1 MNTNPLMAVWS
12 AKKRVSGSLKAFWS
26 SLMMYSGKTKYTNPQ
41 MMKYFLSLF
50 LVLPFLAFGQT
61 QDPCYSVND
70 VYLEIEEQNPPL
82 SKDLSTG
89 WNLIGFPCVESI
101 DAELAFSSIVDKVV
115 IIKDNNG
122 DVYMP
127 EWGFNGIG
135 ELTKLNGY
143 QIKLNDFVI
152 DFSFCSPLTIPQVEG
167 CTDCE
172 SLNFNQ
178 WATVDDESCNYDTD
192 GDGVNDADEIVGCL
206 DVLACNFDNVA
217 YATDNGGCEF
227 PVEGFNCW
235 GNELSANIG
244 DTVYGGIVFYIDSTG
259 QHGLVAALSDLEE
272 QYQWGCY
279 LEVVEGADGIEIGT
293 GLQNTIDIV
302 NSNCMLV
309 DYTSEL
315 IEGSTVYTYSEP
327 YEGQTAAGAA
337 YEHESGGYDDWYLPS
352 KLELY
357 EMYSE
362 IGQGSEIGN
371 VGEFSS
377 SAYWSSSEFNYNY
390 AWHVYFGSGYAGSL
404 GKASPR
410 LVRIIRAF

>member
-1 MNTNPLMAVWS
+1 
-12 AKKRVSGSLKAFWS
+12 
-26 SLMMYSGKTKYTNPQ
+26 
-41 MMKYFLSLF
+41 
-50 LVLPFLAFGQT
+50 
-61 QDPCYSVND
+61 
-70 VYLEIEEQNPPL
+70 
-82 SKDLSTG
+82 
-89 WNLIGFPCVESI
+89 
-101 DAELAFSSIVDKVV
+101 
-115 IIKDNNG
+115 
-122 DVYMP
+122 MP

-217 YATDNGGCEF
+217 DATDNGGCVF

-259 QHGLVAALSDLEE
+259 QHGLVAALNDLEE

-279 LEVVEGADGIEIGT
+279 GEAVEGADGIEIGT

-309 DYTSEL
+309 DYTIET
-315 IEGSTVYTYSEP
+315 IEGTTTIIYSEP

-337 YEHESGGYDDWYLPS
+337 YEHENGGYDDWYFPS

-357 EMYSE
+357 EMYSQ
-362 IGQGSEIGN
+362 IGQGSVIGN

-377 SAYWSSSEFNYNY
+377 SAYWSSSEYNSNY
-390 AWHVYFGSGYAGSL
+390 AWFVFFYNGDTNYFNKDLTY
-404 GKASPR
+404 R
-410 LVRIIRAF
+410 VRVIRAF